1 MASMTHTARL
11 KKQPATFRR
20 LTGITVEAFDT
31 ILSKLKPIYEES
43 NRKRLSWKGR
53 IRKIGGGMQFSL
65 PLEDRL
71 LMLLMYYRTYVTHIF
86 LGFIFGIDDSN
97 VGRNINP
104 LQPMLAKL
112 FRIPERR
119 IALTEDEILK
129 LFFDG
134 TEQPTNRPQKKQRK
148 YYSGKKKRHTMKHQ
162 VAVVRK
168 RKKTGKGQK
177 KRKVR
182 IAAVSKA
189 FVGKTHDK
197 RMYEETRTLSPPG
210 VEKDADLGYQGT
222 PFLIVPKKKP
232 RGKPLPPRWKRG
244 NRRHSQ
250 QRIVVEHGI
259 GKMKIWR
266 MSREQYRNPRH
277 THTLMFKNIAGL
289 HNLMFA

>member
-1 MASMTHTARL
+1 MTYTTRL
-11 KKQPATFRR
+11 RKHPETFRR
-20 LTGITVEAFDT
+20 LTGITPEKFDE
-31 ILSKLKPIYEES
+31 IFSRLKPIYGAW
-43 NRKRLSWKGR
+43 NGKRLDWKGR
-53 IRKIGGGMQFSL
+53 KRKVGGGMQFAL

-71 LMLLMYYRTYVTHIF
+71 LMLLLYYRTYITHVF

-104 LQPMLAKL
+104 LQPMLAKI
-112 FRIPERR
+112 FRIPEWK
-119 IALTEDEILK
+119 IDLAEDEIMK

-134 TEQPTNRPQKKQRK
+134 TEQPTNRPKKGQRK
-148 YYSGKKKRHTMKHQ
+148 WYSGKKKRHTIKHQ
-162 VAVVRK
+162 VAVVRRK
-168 RKKTGKGQK
+168 KKTGRGKK

-189 FVGKTHDK
+189 FTGKTHDK

-210 VEKDADLGYQGT
+210 VPKGGDLGYKGT

-232 RGKPLPPRWKRG
+232 KGKPLPPRWKRA
-244 NRRHSQ
+244 NRRFSQ
-250 QRIVVEHGI
+250 QRIVAEHGI

-266 MSREQYRNPRH
+266 MSREQYRNPRN